1 MGNHPPPLYIGSV
14 PKRVRSERTGTVET
28 EKTPQE
34 LGAELA
40 STLDWDSR
48 IIDAAIAALEDA
60 NFHAW
65 AELLDKVK
73 DFHPEGVR
81 AILKLLPAE

>member
-14 PKRVRSERTGTVET
+14 PKRVRSERTGKMET

-34 LGAELA
+34 LGEELA
-40 STLDWDSR
+40 SALDWDSR
-48 IIDAAIAALEDA
+48 IIDAAIAAFEEA

-65 AELLDKVK
+65 AELLDRVK
-73 DFHPEGVR
+73 NFSPAEVR
-81 AILKLLPAE
+81 AITPAK